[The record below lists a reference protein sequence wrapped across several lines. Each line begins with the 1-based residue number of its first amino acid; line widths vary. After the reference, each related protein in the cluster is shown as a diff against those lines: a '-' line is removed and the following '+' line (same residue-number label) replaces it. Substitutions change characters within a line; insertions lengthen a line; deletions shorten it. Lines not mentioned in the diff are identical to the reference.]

1 MAKVSSIKKNDR
13 RRKMA
18 QSFYNKR
25 AKLKEK
31 IYDKNLSLEERFP
44 LTIILA
50 KLPRNSAMSR
60 VRNRC
65 ELTGRPRGVYR
76 KFGLSR
82 NQLRDLG
89 SKGLVPGLIKAS
101 W

>member
-1 MAKVSSIKKNDR
+1 MAKVSSIKKNNR
-13 RRKMA
+13 RKKMA
-18 QSFYNKR
+18 QSLYNKR
-25 AKLKEK
+25 AKLKDK
-31 IYDKNLSLEERFP
+31 IYDKTLSLEERFS
-44 LTIILA
+44 LVMVLA
-50 KLPRNSAMSR
+50 KLPRNSAMNR

-65 ELTGRPRGVYR
+65 ELTGRPRGVYS

-82 NQLRDLG
+82 NKLRDLG

>member
-1 MAKVSSIKKNDR
+1 MAKVSSIQKNNRRKKN
-13 RRKMA
+13 A
-18 QSFYNKR
+18 QSAYNKR

-31 IYDKNLSLEERFP
+31 IYDKTLSLEERFS
-44 LTIILA
+44 LVMTLA
-50 KLPRNSAMSR
+50 QLPRNSAMTR

-65 ELTGRPRGVYR
+65 ALTGRPRGVYS

-82 NQLRDLG
+82 NKLRELG
-89 SKGLVPGLIKAS
+89 SKGLIPGLIKAS